1 MPQSPTDPVRP
12 PAPPPPAP
20 APIAPRPY
28 TITAGR
34 TVTRLSLPLEALVQT
49 MPSLWPG
56 TGHPE
61 HDRILELCVRP
72 TSVAEVSARLPVPV
86 GVARVL
92 LSDLSGMGLVS
103 VTEPSGDE
111 PSTALIERVLSGL
124 HSI

>member
-1 MPQSPTDPVRP
+1 MPQSPTDPVR
-12 PAPPPPAP
+12 PPAP

-34 TVTRLSLPLEALVQT
+34 TVTRMSLPLEALVQT

-61 HDRILELCVRP
+61 HDRILALCVRP
-72 TSVAEVSARLPVPV
+72 TSVAEVSALLPVPV

-103 VTEPSGDE
+103 VTEPTSDE